1 MTKDQVRSVLEAQPE
16 EVDVN
21 AFLEELILQEKLA
34 AGEADIAAG
43 RVVSHEEAKH
53 RLARWTE

>member
-1 MTKDQVRSVLEAQPE
+1 MTKDQVRTLLEAQPD

-34 AGEADIAAG
+34 AGEADLAAG
-43 RVVSHEEAKH
+43 RVVSHEEAKQ